1 MAGCPRIGRVRPSP
15 SACAVVVLVAAVAAR
30 AQTPADAPLD
40 PLQQAVVD
48 SLASAPRTTPAR
60 LFEAV
65 VRSTDI
71 GAIDTALDW
80 FGRLSATIDGAG
92 DRRGELLA
100 DLFDSPEAE
109 GLGRVERVLG
119 PREPA
124 VREFVAEVRAAARAR
139 RGDPARLAAAA
150 AALASPQAAE
160 RQAAAEQLVRG
171 HVDALPVL
179 VPLLASKAAADS
191 GPREAA
197 RQIVGLLG
205 DDARQPLLSWLAS
218 GDVENWPGILEALD
232 ASGATDIDTFLV
244 APALVNDLPAPV
256 RAAAREILER
266 RAGRR
271 AETIRPAHAVPD
283 RAAAERL
290 LADRLDRVLARD
302 GLPQPDCLSL
312 EPIRDQAQAAAAFGG
327 SVTGA
332 VERFTWKPEGGRFVR
347 ESISPRRARAVD
359 AAHLARDL
367 AALGPQ
373 DPRSVKLVLL
383 ANLERLLV
391 DRGDPA
397 GIPPADLRAALS
409 GPDGFSAERAADVLD
424 LAVTHGTWEAAAGVA
439 AALAPAQGAVAAEP
453 LPADARKALVR
464 ALEVPDAAVQ
474 FSAARTLA
482 VAAGPPPFAGAS
494 RVLDVLVHA
503 STARGID
510 RAVVGHPD
518 QVVVDALAT
527 GISRFGYEPVRVST
541 GREAVFAARASADT
555 VLALVAARIATPSA
569 YETTQFLQQQ
579 PVGGLPSVLIVVD
592 PLDDD
597 GRGRFLSR
605 LIPRFSELHGVAIV
619 DRLESFFV
627 PIVEEGTDRIVM
639 PARFP
644 DAVAQASG
652 PAAIDPASRA
662 AARVARLGRAHE
674 AFRLLAGMN
683 DRGYDVR
690 PATASA
696 IEALSVAELYEP
708 AVRLLGVLGRPE
720 AQRALAVEAERGDLP
735 DGLRKTAADA
745 FATSVA
751 GYGVLL
757 DCGTIRS
764 LAAGYNPDRP
774 PAPAS
779 RETPAR
785 VLDVLESAGSVHRP
799 VPPDAPLP
807 RATR

>member
-1 MAGCPRIGRVRPSP
+1 MAGCPRTGRCRTAG
-15 SACAVVVLVAAVAAR
+15 SACALLLLAIVAAAR
-30 AQTPADAPLD
+30 AQPPADAPLD

-65 VRSTDI
+65 VRATDI
-71 GAIDTALDW
+71 GADAVALDW
-80 FGRLSATIDGAG
+80 FRRLTAALDEAG
-92 DRRGELLA
+92 DRRGDLLA
-100 DLFDSPEAE
+100 DIADSPDAEAIS
-109 GLGRVERVLG
+109 RVERVLG
-119 PREPA
+119 PREPS
-124 VREFVAEVRAAARAR
+124 VRKLMAEMRDAARLR
-139 RGDPARLAAAA
+139 RGDPAQLAAAA

-160 RQAAAEQLVRG
+160 RQAATERLVRG

-179 VPLLASKAAADS
+179 VPMLGSTAAVDA

-197 RQIVGLLG
+197 RRIVALLG

-218 GDVENWPGILEALD
+218 GDVERWPGILEALD
-232 ASGATDIDTFLV
+232 ASGASDIDTFLI
-244 APALVNDLPAPV
+244 APALVADLPAPV
-256 RAAAREILER
+256 RETARAVLER
-266 RAGRR
+266 RAARR
-271 AETIRPAHAVPD
+271 ANAMRPEQALPSRD
-283 RAAAERL
+283 AAERL
-290 LADRLDRVLARD
+290 LAGRLDRILSQD

-312 EPIRDQAQAAAAFGG
+312 EPIRDQAHAAAAFGG
-327 SVTGA
+327 SVTGV
-332 VERFTWKPEGGRFVR
+332 VERVTWSPNDRFVR
-347 ESISPRRARAVD
+347 EPMSPRRARALD

-367 AALGPQ
+367 AALGPR
-373 DPRSVKLVLL
+373 DPRSVELVLL

-397 GIPPADLRAALS
+397 GIPPADLRKELS
-409 GPDGFSAERAADVLD
+409 GPDGFSPERAADVLD

-439 AALAPAQGAVAAEP
+439 AALAPAQGAEAAEP
-453 LPADARKALVR
+453 LPPDVRKALVR
-464 ALEVPDAAVQ
+464 SLEVPDPAVQ

-482 VAAGPPPFAGAS
+482 LAAGEPPFAGAS

-503 STARGID
+503 STARGVD

-555 VLALVAARIATPSA
+555 VLAMIAARINTPSA

-644 DAVAQASG
+644 DAIAQASG
-652 PAAIDPASRA
+652 PAAIDPASRS

-674 AFRLLAGMN
+674 ALRLLAGMN
-683 DRGYDVR
+683 DRGWDVR

-696 IEALSVAELYEP
+696 IDALAVAELYEP
-708 AVRLLGVLGRPE
+708 AVMLLGVLGRPE

-735 DGLRKTAADA
+735 AGLRKTAAEA

-751 GYGVLL
+751 GHGVLL

-764 LAAGYNPDRP
+764 IAAGYNPGRP
-774 PAPAS
+774 PAPES

-807 RATR
+807 RSNR